1 MLQLCCSCDSELRDS
16 SKSNFKCELDGMS
29 AAKVGAVLLVLLIL
43 AVQPCWSQCEPVDSA
58 NLCTKWS
65 NLLKNALLD
74 VDTDLRPLRDAFF
87 PLSRRPPV
95 LVQVHY
101 TFKAI
106 NQTEVEDYRVGWSS
120 SRVFAAVDPG
130 VIVFLQ
136 SMMLDLILIE
146 EGFMLLHPVDVVL
159 YINTTLPRNT
169 KEFNYSLERL
179 TSEVS

>member
-1 MLQLCCSCDSELRDS
+1 MCISCVVVSACELRDLPR
-16 SKSNFKCELDGMS
+16 SNFKCELDGMS
-29 AAKVGAVLLVLLIL
+29 AAKVGAIFLVLLIL
-43 AVQPCWSQCEPVDSA
+43 AVQPCWSQCEPIESA

-65 NLLKNALLD
+65 NLLKNALL
-74 VDTDLRPLRDAFF
+74 DTDLRPLRDAFF

-95 LVQVHY
+95 LVHVHY
-101 TFKAI
+101 TLFI

-130 VIVFLQ
+130 VVVFLQ
-136 SMMLDLILIE
+136 SMMLNLILIE